1 MRQGKFCMAC
11 YMALA
16 IACMGAPNQANAESS
31 LLNRKEPNSVELIE
45 TDTMPAGELI
55 RLKRYL
61 RDNGISLSLN
71 EAIIRG
77 IQRNPELEETFNTIQ
92 QFEWQLI
99 AARRRWYPNIRLS
112 NGTPFTGYRWGTF
125 VENQYGLR
133 GRGQR
138 MERAAE
144 DLFTSD
150 RSESYVLQPGATVNW
165 NFIEPTRSP
174 NINAASEALEQQK
187 FLFAVSA
194 RNLILQIQS
203 SYFRAQR
210 SMQLINYFE
219 DILKINE
226 SELRAAKARLVISQA
241 TILDV
246 AQKHAQLHSQ
256 FDQLV
261 NFINDY
267 ISDTAEL
274 AALTAAKPGQLI
286 VPSQPAMMQ
295 GEWDIPLD
303 KTLSL
308 AISQREEIK
317 ASMAAAQAASWRG
330 VEAINSYL
338 PVIGLTGNGNL
349 NYNNGYANV
358 LNGNDP
364 GDAYRWQRNWNANA
378 GIGFKWSIFD
388 GGIRL
393 ADSQA
398 FQEQSDSLEAQAANE
413 ELEAIRQVES
423 SYSLL
428 ETSKIALTS
437 AKEAYKYAYLAQEA
451 ARARY
456 DAGVGD
462 MTTVVQTM
470 NQLARASAQVANAI
484 FDHNNSV
491 AQLYRYSATWPEETE
506 SEVDE
511 RTQNIRNG
519 SNTTAEEE

>member
-1 MRQGKFCMAC
+1 
-11 YMALA
+11 
-16 IACMGAPNQANAESS
+16 
-31 LLNRKEPNSVELIE
+31 
-45 TDTMPAGELI
+45 
-55 RLKRYL
+55 
-61 RDNGISLSLN
+61 
-71 EAIIRG
+71 
-77 IQRNPELEETFNTIQ
+77 
-92 QFEWQLI
+92 
-99 AARRRWYPNIRLS
+99 
-112 NGTPFTGYRWGTF
+112 
-125 VENQYGLR
+125 
-133 GRGQR
+133 
-138 MERAAE
+138 
-144 DLFTSD
+144 
-150 RSESYVLQPGATVNW
+150 
-165 NFIEPTRSP
+165 
-174 NINAASEALEQQK
+174 
-187 FLFAVSA
+187 
-194 RNLILQIQS
+194 
-203 SYFRAQR
+203 
-210 SMQLINYFE
+210 MQLINYFE

-261 NFINDY
+261 NFVNDY

-274 AALTAAKPGQLI
+274 AALTAANPGQLI